1 MGDIV
6 DSADRAQVL
15 VQIEHPEAAA
25 QAGAILAQD
34 GVVGRA
40 DLAIAMGE
48 RDTASPK
55 VAALVTAIFA
65 AVRDSNKRASW
76 CRARRSDATMRNWE
90 RIGISWE
97 MIKAFCAP
105 PPVIYCQPDFEGER
119 L

>member
-55 VAALVTAIFA
+55 VAALVAAIFA
-65 AVRDSNKRASW
+65 AVRDSNKIKGVVVSSEAERRDYAQLGANWYIMGNDQSLL
-76 CRARRSDATMRNWE
+76 RTAARHLLSA
-90 RIGISWE
+90 
-97 MIKAFCAP
+97 
-105 PPVIYCQPDFEGER
+105 
-119 L
+119 